1 MFQESSRPEGSTDF
15 ETCQVAHD
23 RRPADDSLPLPGH
36 SLLRSSHVNQI
47 ELRIAAL
54 PSLRSLS
61 QLRALLPYAA
71 KLLPVLTGVAVGE
84 TALQRTDLSSFN
96 RHFGEI
102 QSESRGLRS
111 QVEGQGEQLERLHTQ
126 LDRIASS
133 IESGRKEQ
141 QELAGAFR
149 SLAGLLKG
157 LFFAILFLL
166 VAVTA
171 MCVLMLLRMPR
182 V

>member
-1 MFQESSRPEGSTDF
+1 MPNF
-15 ETCQVAHD
+15 
-23 RRPADDSLPLPGH
+23 
-36 SLLRSSHVNQI
+36 
-47 ELRIAAL
+47 
-54 PSLRSLS
+54 RSLS

-84 TALQRTDLSSFN
+84 TALQQRPDLSALN
-96 RHFGEI
+96 RHFGEM

-111 QVEGQGEQLERLHTQ
+111 RVEGQSEQIGHIQERLDQ
-126 LDRIASS
+126 VAAS
-133 IESGRKEQ
+133 IESNHREQ
-141 QELAGAFR
+141 QELAKSFR

-171 MCVLMLLRMPR
+171 MSVLILLHISRT
-182 V
+182 

>member
-1 MFQESSRPEGSTDF
+1 
-15 ETCQVAHD
+15 
-23 RRPADDSLPLPGH
+23 LP
-36 SLLRSSHVNQI
+36 N
-47 ELRIAAL
+47 
-54 PSLRSLS
+54 LRSLS

-84 TALQRTDLSSFN
+84 TALQQRPDLSALN
-96 RHFGEI
+96 RHFGEM

-111 QVEGQGEQLERLHTQ
+111 RVEGQSEQIGRIQERLDQ
-126 LDRIASS
+126 VAAS
-133 IESGRKEQ
+133 IESNHREQ
-141 QELAGAFR
+141 QELAKSFR

-171 MCVLMLLRMPR
+171 MSVLILLHISRA
-182 V
+182 

>member
-1 MFQESSRPEGSTDF
+1 
-15 ETCQVAHD
+15 
-23 RRPADDSLPLPGH
+23 LP
-36 SLLRSSHVNQI
+36 N
-47 ELRIAAL
+47 
-54 PSLRSLS
+54 LRSLS

-84 TALQRTDLSSFN
+84 TALQQRPDLSSLN
-96 RHFGEI
+96 RHFGEM

-111 QVEGQGEQLERLHTQ
+111 RVEDQSEQIDRNFKRIEERL
-126 LDRIASS
+126 DRVANS
-133 IESGRKEQ
+133 IETVSQEQ
-141 QELAGAFR
+141 QELATSFR

-171 MCVLMLLRMPR
+171 MSVLILLRLSHL
-182 V
+182 